1 MAAIGNTNLTLID
14 LAKRMDPDGKAAAI
28 AELLS
33 AKNELLDDM
42 LWSQGNLDTGDRYTI
57 RTGIPSATWRRINQG
72 TQPTKSTT
80 AQIDLACGSLEAR
93 AQIDTK
99 LLDIANDPGSL
110 LMSES
115 AAFIEGMSQ
124 QCASAMIYESQA
136 TNSERITGLAQ
147 YYSSVSTGTSLS
159 ATNVIDAGGS
169 GSDNTSIYLVVWDAN
184 TICGI
189 VPKNLSSG
197 IRMKDLGEQRVL
209 DASSNPY
216 QARELLF
223 QWDLGLKVKDWR
235 YGVRICNIDISD
247 LTFNAASG
255 ANLVDLMVR
264 ALERIDNLG
273 AGKAAFYCNRTI
285 REYLRR
291 QLMNKSNVWLN
302 RETIAGKPVLTFG
315 DIPVRRVDALLNTEA
330 RVT

>member
-14 LAKRMDPDGKAAAI
+14 YAKRMDPNGQSAVI

-33 AKNELLDDM
+33 AKNEMLDDM
-42 LWSQGNLDTGDRYTI
+42 VWTQGNLDTGDRFTI

-99 LLDIANDPGSL
+99 LLAIANNPQDL

-115 AAFIEGMSQ
+115 QAFIEGMSQ
-124 QCASAMIYESQA
+124 QCASALLYESQA
-136 TNSERITGLAQ
+136 TNSERITGIMQ
-147 YYSSVSTGTSLS
+147 YYASVSTGTAAS

-169 GSDNTSIYLVVWDAN
+169 GSDNTSILLINWDPN
-184 TICGI
+184 GICG
-189 VPKNLSSG
+189 VTPKNLGSG
-197 IRMKDLGEQRVL
+197 IRMQDLGEQRVL

-216 QARELLF
+216 QAREVLY

-235 YGVRICNIDISD
+235 HGVRICNIDISD
-247 LTFNAASG
+247 LVKTG
-255 ANLVDLMVR
+255 ATGADLIDLMVQ
-264 ALERIDNLG
+264 ALERIDSLG
-273 AGKAAFYCNRTI
+273 GRAAFYCNRTI
-285 REYLRR
+285 RSMLRR

-302 RETIAGKPVLTFG
+302 RETVAGKPVLTFG
-315 DIPVRRVDALLNTEA
+315 DVPVRRMDMILNSEA

>member
-1 MAAIGNTNLTLID
+1 MAAIGNTNLTLVD

-28 AELLS
+28 AEILS

-42 LWSQGNLDTGDRYTI
+42 LWSQGNLDTGDRFTI

-99 LLDIANDPGSL
+99 LLDISNDPGSL

-124 QCASAMIYESQA
+124 QAASALIYESQA

-159 ATNVIDAGGS
+159 ATNVIDCGGT
-169 GSDNTSIYLVVWDAN
+169 GSTNTSAYLIVWDAN
-184 TICGI
+184 TITGV
-189 VPKNLSSG
+189 VPRNLSAG
-197 IRMKDLGEQRVL
+197 LKMKDLGEQRVL
-209 DASSNPY
+209 DSSSNPF
-216 QARELLF
+216 QARELLY

-235 YGVRICNIDISD
+235 YGVRLCNIDVTT
-247 LTFNAASG
+247 LTKNAATG
-255 ANLVDLMVR
+255 ADLIDFFVQ

-273 AGKAAFYCNRTI
+273 AGKAAFYCNRTV
-285 REYLRR
+285 RSWMRR

-315 DIPVRRVDALLNTEA
+315 DIPVRRIDALLNTEA